1 MLFRLIDTLVAMR
14 ARIREI
20 DAATAHGVT
29 PGAYLVVTLHRPA
42 LVDSAMLVAAV
53 AALDR
58 VAAEIPVV
66 FPIHPRTANAMRR
79 QGLAFSAP
87 GMRLIEPLGYLEFLS
102 LLEHAAGALTDSGGI
117 QEEATYLGVP
127 CFTLRDNTE
136 RPVTCELGTNVLLGL
151 APERIGEV
159 PALIEAARGR
169 PAAVPPGWDGAAAE
183 RLVDVLEAGVPEWAP
198 PPAPGAHA
206 VAAAD
211 GRPARFGAGVARLP

>member
-1 MLFRLIDTLVAMR
+1 
-14 ARIREI
+14 
-20 DAATAHGVT
+20 
-29 PGAYLVVTLHRPA
+29 
-42 LVDSAMLVAAV
+42 
-53 AALDR
+53 
-58 VAAEIPVV
+58 
-66 FPIHPRTANAMRR
+66 
-79 QGLAFSAP
+79 
-87 GMRLIEPLGYLEFLS
+87 
-102 LLEHAAGALTDSGGI
+102 
-117 QEEATYLGVP
+117 
-127 CFTLRDNTE
+127 LRDNTE